1 MALTNAS
8 SAAGSSVEY
17 VSTCLASGAS
27 CTLTSHF
34 QGTLFGAGSSTCI
47 NINGAAGLISSAN
60 SASHNIMCNVF
71 LPKTTE
77 ITANGG
83 CLAMVGCLIP

>member
-8 SAAGSSVEY
+8 AAVGSNVEY
-17 VSTCLASGAS
+17 VSTCLVSGAS

-34 QGTLFGAGSSTCI
+34 QGTLFGAGGSTCI
-47 NINGAAGLISSAN
+47 NINGAAGLISSASGN
-60 SASHNIMCNVF
+60 THNVLCNVF